1 MNEDN
6 NKGTAATDGC
16 NVIGAEDDVVV
27 IASTSNGPAK
37 KRKRYSTVWNHFD
50 TSNDDTDEW
59 ANCKYCGKRYP
70 LSGKT
75 NGSTSNMIRH
85 LKHTHPDV
93 ETRTVSEEIEI
104 IEFSQERYR
113 EALIKY
119 IVVCNQPFTEVE
131 QQAFLNMIHI
141 LNPAA
146 ITISSSTVK
155 RDIMKKFEEKVRN
168 MVAHLKNVP
177 GKISFTIDA
186 W

>member
-1 MNEDN
+1 MVPNIMNEDN
-6 NKGTAATDGC
+6 NKDTAATDGC

-59 ANCKYCGKRYP
+59 ANCKYCG
-70 LSGKT
+70 
-75 NGSTSNMIRH
+75 NNMIRH
-85 LKHTHPDV
+85 LKHTQPDV

-131 QQAFLNMIHI
+131 QQAFLDMIHI

-155 RDIMKKFEEKVRN
+155 RDIMKKFEEK
-168 MVAHLKNVP
+168 
-177 GKISFTIDA
+177 
-186 W
+186 